1 MASIKLEGVSKNF
14 PGVKALIDITQHVE
28 TGEFFTLLGPSG
40 CGKTTLLR
48 TIAGFYTQDAGHV
61 QIAGNMVDDIPAF
74 KRDTGMVFQNYAV
87 FPHMTVFENVAF
99 GLKTRK
105 VEGKEIKSRVQKALE
120 LVHLTGYE
128 TRTPDQLSGG
138 QQQRVGLAR
147 AMVIEPQVLLMD
159 EPLSNLDAKLRVD
172 MRDEIR
178 NVQKKLGITTVYVT
192 HDQEEALAISD
203 KIAVMN
209 AGVIQQVGTPW
220 EVYKN
225 PVNTFVASFVGD
237 MNFLLGE
244 VVKEEGDFATV
255 AVQGNSVRTAK
266 PKRAVQQLSLAIRPE
281 DVLIVKEEEPDS
293 DCSILPGVIVK
304 SSFIGSL
311 IRYTVDIGS
320 GKELSVERHKPQ
332 SEALMPSG
340 TRVFLKVPIACIIN
354 YDSRTGERL

>member
-1 MASIKLEGVSKNF
+1 MASIKLDGISKDF
-14 PGVKALIDITQHVE
+14 PGVKALIDINQLVE
-28 TGEFFTLLGPSG
+28 TGDFFTLLGPSG

-48 TIAGFYTQDAGHV
+48 TIAGFYKQDAGHIQV
-61 QIAGNMVDDIPAF
+61 SGKVVDDIPAY

-105 VEGKEIKSRVQKALE
+105 MDSKEIKIKVASALAQ
-120 LVHLTGYE
+120 VHLTGYE

-178 NVQKKLGITTVYVT
+178 NMQKELGITTVYVT

-220 EVYKN
+220 EIYKN
-225 PVNTFVASFVGD
+225 PINTFVASFVGD
-237 MNFLLGE
+237 MNFL
-244 VVKEEGDFATV
+244 EGDVV
-255 AVQGNSVRTAK
+255 ASDDDAVIIMVNGHKIRTTDSK
-266 PKRAVQQLSLAIRPE
+266 IDYKTIRLAVRPE
-281 DVLIVKEEEPDS
+281 DLRIVKEEVFNNEIS
-293 DCSILPGVIVK
+293 CLPGVIEK

-311 IRYTVDIGS
+311 IRYTVDCGDTQ
-320 GKELSVERHKPQ
+320 KLVVERHKPQ
-332 SEALMPSG
+332 SEALMSNG
-340 TRVFLKVPIACIIN
+340 TSVFVEIPIASILN
-354 YDSRTGERL
+354 FNTETGERL

>member
-1 MASIKLEGVSKNF
+1 MASIKLEGIHKNF
-14 PGVKALIDITQHVE
+14 PGVKALIDVHQLVE
-28 TGEFFTLLGPSG
+28 TGAFFTLLGPSG

-48 TIAGFYTQDAGHV
+48 TIAGFYTQDGGHILIEGIV
-61 QIAGNMVDDIPAF
+61 VDEIPAF

-99 GLKTRK
+99 GLKTRN
-105 VEGKEIKSRVQKALE
+105 VDHKEIKKRVQHTLK
-120 LVHLTGYE
+120 LVHMEGYE

-178 NVQKKLGITTVYVT
+178 NMQKELGITTVYVT

-220 EVYKN
+220 DIYKN

-237 MNFLLGE
+237 MNFMEGELLKSGGE
-244 VVKEEGDFATV
+244 SAEVTVKEFTIKT
-255 AVQGNSVRTAK
+255 SK
-266 PKRAVQQLSLAIRPE
+266 PKKDTGKISLAIRPE
-281 DVLIVKEEEPDS
+281 DLQIVQEKTDGN
-293 DCSILPGVIVK
+293 CIAGVVEK

-311 IRYTVDIGS
+311 IRYTVDIGE
-320 GKELSVERHKPQ
+320 GQKLLVERHKPQ
-332 SEALMPSG
+332 SEALMPNG
-340 TRVFLKVPIACIIN
+340 TPVFINVPDKSILN
-354 YDSRTGERL
+354 FDPETGERL

>member
-1 MASIKLEGVSKNF
+1 MASIMLDGICKNF
-14 PGVKALIDITQHVE
+14 PGVKALIDITQQVE

-48 TIAGFYTQDAGHV
+48 TIAGFYVQDAGHV
-61 QIAGNMVDDIPAF
+61 QIAGNKVDDIPAF
-74 KRDTGMVFQNYAV
+74 RRDTGMVFQNYAV

-105 VEGKEIKSRVQKALE
+105 VEGREIKKRVNRALE

-128 TRTPDQLSGG
+128 SRTPDQLSGG

-203 KIAVMN
+203 RIAVMN

-220 EVYKN
+220 EIYRN

-237 MNFLLGE
+237 MNFLQGE
-244 VVKEEGDFATV
+244 ILEEKGKFTSVAIGDYT
-255 AVQGNSVRTAK
+255 VRTTK
-266 PKRAVQQLSLAIRPE
+266 PKRAVRQVSLAVRPE
-281 DVLIVKEEEPDS
+281 DVSIVREADREGD
-293 DCSILPGVIVK
+293 ITTIPGVIAK

-311 IRYTVDIGS
+311 IRYTVEYGDDRT
-320 GKELSVERHKPQ
+320 LMVERHKPQ

-340 TRVFLKVPIACIIN
+340 TEVLLEIPIASILN
-354 YDSRTGERL
+354 FDTETGERL